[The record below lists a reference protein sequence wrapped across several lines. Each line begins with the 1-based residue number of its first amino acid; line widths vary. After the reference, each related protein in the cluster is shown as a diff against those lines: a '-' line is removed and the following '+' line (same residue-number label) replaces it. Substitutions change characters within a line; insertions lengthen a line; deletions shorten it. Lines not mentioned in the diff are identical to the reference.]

1 MPYQQTRD
9 LTSYFSAYA
18 PLLAVLVAV
27 GVAFM
32 QYYLQQE
39 QWKLQMFV
47 KRFEVYAAVR
57 RFLSAALNSHGSLD
71 SAEYDRFVFET
82 RPAKFMFGSDV
93 ASFINEIYGSISQ
106 EDAVPGTYGK
116 YVRRLEPDHL
126 EAEGDLTTAAMRWGF
141 RAEVAFGP
149 YLQIHHD
156 QSWLARFVARVN
168 RWVDE
173 RPDVLKARYDS

>member
-1 MPYQQTRD
+1 MPYQQARD
-9 LTSYFSAYA
+9 LTSYISAYA

-27 GVAFM
+27 GVALM
-32 QYYLQQE
+32 QYYLQRKQWE
-39 QWKLQMFV
+39 QQMFA
-47 KRFEVYAAVR
+47 KRFEVYAAVG
-57 RFLSAALNSHGSLD
+57 RFLSAALNSHGRLD
-71 SAEYDRFVFET
+71 SAEYDRFVFEI

-93 ASFINEIYGSISQ
+93 ATFIHEINGAISQ

-116 YVRRLEPDHL
+116 YVRRLEPDDL
-126 EAEGDLTTAAMRWGF
+126 EGEGDLTTAIMRWGF

-156 QSWLARFVARVN
+156 QSWLARFVARVD

-173 RPDVLKARYDS
+173 RPHILKSRYDS

>member
-9 LTSYFSAYA
+9 LTSYISAYA
-18 PLLAVLVAV
+18 PLLVVLVAV
-27 GVAFM
+27 GVALM
-32 QYYLQQE
+32 QYYLQRQ
-39 QWKLQMFV
+39 QWKQQMFA
-47 KRFEVYAAVR
+47 KRFEVYAAVNR
-57 RFLSAALNSHGSLD
+57 LLSAALNSNGLLD

-106 EDAVPGTYGK
+106 QDAVPGKYGK
-116 YVRRLEPDHL
+116 YVRRLELDDL
-126 EAEGDLTTAAMRWGF
+126 EGEGDLTAAIMRWGF
-141 RAEVAFGP
+141 KAEVAFHP
-149 YLQIHHD
+149 YLQLHHD